1 MPFLRAGKVAIS
13 ARARL
18 DLFDHHG
25 AAWSLPVTVLT
36 LGQAACHPP
45 NQGGCMASRHTG
57 PARIGFSL
65 LAVFLAVVLLAGC
78 GGSSGV
84 HTQTPTSDSPT
95 PTASSPSNPSTSAS
109 TSTSSSTP
117 TSSIP
122 SIPTPSVTPAAQD
135 AVNAYIAFY
144 GLSTAADKDPANAD
158 VAHLDQYLTGKAK
171 TLYDGVYASMKSS
184 GLAYRGTPDAPR
196 LKVGEI
202 FSSTFMF
209 LTSCPAPSASDP
221 FIQYQ
226 VSTGKPVVVKKPP
239 VAPPWK
245 RTISMQ
251 KVGASWKVSDILVDT
266 SKTCAA

>member
-1 MPFLRAGKVAIS
+1 
-13 ARARL
+13 
-18 DLFDHHG
+18 
-25 AAWSLPVTVLT
+25 
-36 LGQAACHPP
+36 
-45 NQGGCMASRHTG
+45 MASRRSAL
-57 PARIGFSL
+57 ARVGVPL
-65 LAVFLAVVLLAGC
+65 LPVLLAAVLLTAC

-84 HTQTPTSDSPT
+84 NTQTPTSAPPS
-95 PTASSPSNPSTSAS
+95 PTASLPSDPSTSLTS
-109 TSTSSSTP
+109 TSTSTP

-122 SIPTPSVTPAAQD
+122 TIPTPSVTPAAQD

-158 VAHLDQYLTGKAK
+158 VARLDQYLTGKAK

-184 GLAYRGTPDAPR
+184 GLAYRGTPDVPR
-196 LKVGEI
+196 LKVGQI
-202 FSSTFMF
+202 LSPTFMF

-221 FIQYQ
+221 FIQYK

-266 SKTCAA
+266 SKTCSA